1 MKPIVQP
8 VINGI
13 AVTLLVGLVLVANA
27 VPLPGVDA
35 LAPRA
40 QALVT
45 IFLGIVI
52 EALPFLLAGVL
63 VSSAIHLFVSTETI
77 QRLSP
82 RSPWGAAALGALLGL
97 AFPVCE
103 CGSIPTA
110 RRLLDRGAP
119 AALGIAF
126 VLAAPVVN
134 PIVIVST
141 WVAFSGDPLIV
152 GGRIVLTIIIAM
164 LIGVVVGRAGS
175 ACRSP
180 AASAALHHD
189 HHHDHDHAHDR
200 AAGWGTRIRAVLD
213 HSADEVFEMGRY
225 LIIGAMIA
233 ATLQVAIP
241 RAALL
246 AIGGD
251 AFGGTFALMV
261 LAMVLSICSTVDA
274 FVALSFVGTFS
285 SGAILAFLVFGPM
298 IDIKALLML
307 TTTFNRATVAR
318 MAVGAALLSAAAGI
332 AISLLTGGPA

>member
-13 AVTLLVGLVLVANA
+13 TVTLLVGLVLVANA

-63 VSSAIHLFVSTETI
+63 VSSALHLFVSTETI

-180 AASAALHHD
+180 AGSAAP
-189 HHHDHDHAHDR
+189 HHDHDHDHTHDR
-200 AAGWGTRIRAVLD
+200 AAGWGARIRAVLD

-241 RAALL
+241 RATLL

-318 MAVGAALLSAAAGI
+318 MAIGAALLSAIAGI

>member
-1 MKPIVQP
+1 MKSIVQP

-13 AVTLLVGLVLVANA
+13 TVTLLVGLVLVANA
-27 VPLPGVDA
+27 APLPRVDA

-82 RSPWGAAALGALLGL
+82 RSSWGAASLGAVLGL

-164 LIGVVVGRAGS
+164 LIGVAVGRAGS

-180 AASAALHHD
+180 AGSAAP
-189 HHHDHDHAHDR
+189 HHDHDHDHTHDR
-200 AAGWGTRIRAVLD
+200 AAGWGARIRAVLD

-241 RAALL
+241 RATLL

-318 MAVGAALLSAAAGI
+318 MAIGAALLSAIAGI

>member
-13 AVTLLVGLVLVANA
+13 TVTLLVGLVLVANA

-180 AASAALHHD
+180 AAGAAP
-189 HHHDHDHAHDR
+189 HHDHDHAHDR

-241 RAALL
+241 RATLL

-318 MAVGAALLSAAAGI
+318 MAIGAALLSATAGI
-332 AISLLTGGPA
+332 TISLLTGGPA

>member
-1 MKPIVQP
+1 MGRSVRPI
-8 VINGI
+8 INGI
-13 AVTLLVGLVLVANA
+13 AVTLLVGLTLVASDA
-27 VPLPGVDA
+27 PLPGVA
-35 LAPRA
+35 GMAPRA

-82 RSPWGAAALGALLGL
+82 QASWRAALLGALLGL

-119 AALGIAF
+119 MPLGIAF

-152 GGRIVLTIIIAM
+152 GGRIALTIIIAT
-164 LIGVVVGRAGS
+164 LVAVVVGRAGT

-180 AASAALHHD
+180 VHALV
-189 HHHDHDHAHDR
+189 HHHEHDHAHD
-200 AAGWGTRIRAVLD
+200 AVSGWGARVRAVLD

-233 ATLQVAIP
+233 ATLQVTIP
-241 RAALL
+241 RATLL
-246 AIGGD
+246 AIGSD
-251 AFGGTFALMV
+251 AFGGTFTLMV

-274 FVALSFVGTFS
+274 FVALSFAGSFS

-307 TTTFNRATVAR
+307 TTTFNRAAIAR
-318 MAVGAALLSAAAGI
+318 MALGAALLSAAAGI
-332 AISLLTGGPA
+332 TISLLVGGPS

>member
-1 MKPIVQP
+1 MKSIVQP

-13 AVTLLVGLVLVANA
+13 TVTLLVGLVLVANA
-27 VPLPGVDA
+27 APLPGVDA

-82 RSPWGAAALGALLGL
+82 RSSWGAASLGAVLGL

-164 LIGVVVGRAGS
+164 LIGVAVGRAGS

-180 AASAALHHD
+180 AGSAAP
-189 HHHDHDHAHDR
+189 HHDHDHDHTHDR
-200 AAGWGTRIRAVLD
+200 AAGWGARIRAVLD

-241 RAALL
+241 RATLL

-318 MAVGAALLSAAAGI
+318 MAIGAALLSAIAGI